1 MDYQIQAFAALTGVT
16 ARTLRYYHQIG
27 LLVPQVDD
35 SGYRHYS
42 SADASRLQLI
52 RFYQA
57 VGFPLKAIKPLLDSD
72 VQERLTALKAQRSA
86 LYQQQQHLTTL
97 IAQVDS
103 TIATQEGKVMTDS
116 EKFAAFKADMMQQNK
131 EQYGDEVRTKW
142 GAAAQQQANQHVL
155 GLDET
160 TYQRAQ
166 TTEQRLI
173 DTLTIMTQTGDDLSE
188 QVYQQHREWLEV
200 MAGEL
205 YSSAYH
211 RGLADM
217 YEADARFAAYYNE
230 RVGSQEAT
238 PTLVAAIRRWAVN

>member
-27 LLVPQVDD
+27 LLVPQVDS

-42 SADASRLQLI
+42 SMDANRLQLI

-57 VGFPLKAIKPLLDSD
+57 AGFPLKAIKPLLDSGS
-72 VQERLTALKAQRSA
+72 QERLAALKAQRSA
-86 LYQQQQHLTTL
+86 LYRQRQRLTTL

-103 TIATQEGKVMTDS
+103 TIATQEGKFMTDS
-116 EKFAAFKADMMQQNK
+116 EKFTAFKVDVLQEN
-131 EQYGDEVRTKW
+131 ERQYGTEIRAKW
-142 GAAAQQQANQHVL
+142 GSTKQQQANQHIAD
-155 GLDET
+155 LDEV
-160 TYQRAQ
+160 TYKRAQ
-166 TTEQRLI
+166 AIEQHLI
-173 DTLTIMTQTGDDLSE
+173 ETLTTMIQTGNDLSE
-188 QVYQQHREWLEV
+188 QTYQLHREWLEI
-200 MAGEL
+200 MAGNL

-211 RGLADM
+211 RGLAEM
-217 YEADARFAAYYNE
+217 YEADVRFAAYYNE